1 MVQLWI
7 QVATFTALAEF
18 NCLMKFSPQSAV
30 VSAIDAVQDAAN
42 GAWTAYVTWVDWR

>member
-1 MVQLWI
+1 MVQLWV

-18 NCLMKFSPQSAV
+18 NCLKFSPQSAV

-42 GAWTAYVTWVDWR
+42 GA